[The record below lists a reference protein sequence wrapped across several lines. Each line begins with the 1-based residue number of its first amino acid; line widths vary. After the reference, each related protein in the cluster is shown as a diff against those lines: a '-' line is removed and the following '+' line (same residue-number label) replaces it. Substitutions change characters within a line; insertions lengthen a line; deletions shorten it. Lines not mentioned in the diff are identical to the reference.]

1 MGNLFSQGGNSAVGN
16 SENKTVKNA
25 GAEIANNKE
34 ALSQ

>member
-1 MGNLFSQGGNSAVGN
+1 MGNLFSKGAANNQ
-16 SENKTVKNA
+16 SENQTVKNA